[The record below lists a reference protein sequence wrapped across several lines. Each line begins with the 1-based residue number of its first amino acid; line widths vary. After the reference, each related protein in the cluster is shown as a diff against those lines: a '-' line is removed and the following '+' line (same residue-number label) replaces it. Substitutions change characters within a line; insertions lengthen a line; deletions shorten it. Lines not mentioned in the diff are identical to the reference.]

1 MSIWDKIK
9 KGAGVASTAGKIAG
23 AVGVPYAG
31 SVSVLLEKVIN
42 NTNDP
47 NNLEALREIAFRL
60 DYQDAQMAE
69 FLRRIAALGKRSV

>member
-31 SVSVLLEKVIN
+31 SVSVLLEKVISN
-42 NTNDP
+42 ERDP
-47 NNLEALREIAFRL
+47 QNLQALREIAFRL
-60 DYQDAQMAE
+60 DYQDA
-69 FLRRIAALGKRSV
+69 RIAALEKRLV